1 MPRPCL
7 PFENTAAYTARRL
20 TDRLTPRM
28 LADYCAALG
37 VDAFND
43 DFYTGPSR
51 LVHWRWK
58 NSSRARTWTYAQA
71 QAERGRGPAA
81 WKTLGHNP

>member
-1 MPRPCL
+1 
-7 PFENTAAYTARRL
+7 
-20 TDRLTPRM
+20 M

-43 DFYTGPSR
+43 DFYTGPSY

-58 NSSRARTWTYAQA
+58 NSSRARTWTYAPA
-71 QAERGRGPAA
+71 QADRGRGPAA
-81 WKTLGHNP
+81 WKTLGRTP

>member
-1 MPRPCL
+1 
-7 PFENTAAYTARRL
+7 
-20 TDRLTPRM
+20 M
-28 LADYCAALG
+28 LADYCTALG

-43 DFYTGPSR
+43 DFYTGHSR
-51 LVHWRWK
+51 LVRWRWK

-81 WKTLGHNP
+81 CQILGRNP

>member
-1 MPRPCL
+1 
-7 PFENTAAYTARRL
+7 
-20 TDRLTPRM
+20 M
-28 LADYCAALG
+28 LADYCTALG

-43 DFYTGPSR
+43 DFYTGPSY

-71 QAERGRGPAA
+71 QAERGQGPA
-81 WKTLGHNP
+81 T